1 MFFNRIIVL
10 LITSTIFISCSSSYE
25 FLSNNSFF
33 PEDEFSRHLL
43 IEYKNKAQFEAEEM
57 QKNISSRLKDES
69 VMTSALD
76 VLTTLSANKRIVLM
90 AKGTLIPNAVA
101 VANIVTENML
111 KGNSKIQDIKLD
123 SVISEEDGQMISNIE
138 IILIKN

>member
-1 MFFNRIIVL
+1 MELEEVKRSETDL
-10 LITSTIFISCSSSYE
+10 DKDSYFI
-25 FLSNNSFF
+25 
-33 PEDEFSRHLL
+33 
-43 IEYKNKAQFEAEEM
+43 KN
-57 QKNISSRLKDES
+57 ES

-76 VLTTLSANKRIVLM
+76 VITAMSSSKRVVLM
-90 AKGTLIPNAVA
+90 AKGDLIPNAVA

-138 IILIKN
+138 IILTKN